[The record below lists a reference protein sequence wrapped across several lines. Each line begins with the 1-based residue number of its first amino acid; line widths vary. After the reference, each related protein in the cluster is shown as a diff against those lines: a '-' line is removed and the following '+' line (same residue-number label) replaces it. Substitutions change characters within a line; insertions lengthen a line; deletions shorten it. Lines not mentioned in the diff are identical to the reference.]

1 VRARFVS
8 LILVALVALV
18 AGCGGGSK
26 KSSSPATTTEAT
38 STTTAETETTAT
50 ETTSSEST
58 DTSSFANSKN
68 CLKLLG
74 LSSTLAQAFAQS
86 GAENDLNKQAK
97 FFEDFA
103 DQTPEEIRA
112 DFQLFAKAFAAFAHE
127 YSKLNLKQ
135 GSVPTAEQLQKLAEL
150 GKEFDNPKMKA
161 ANAHIEAWAKKN
173 CSSG

>member
-1 VRARFVS
+1 

-38 STTTAETETTAT
+38 STTTAETETPSAT
-50 ETTSSEST
+50 ETTSSESNAA
-58 DTSSFANSKN
+58 SFATSKN

-74 LSSTLAQAFAQS
+74 VSSTLAQAFAQS
-86 GAENDLNKQAK
+86 GAENDLDKQAK

-103 DQTPEEIRA
+103 NQTPEEIRG
-112 DFQLFAKAFAAFAHE
+112 DFQLIAKAFTTFASE
-127 YSKLNLKQ
+127 YSKLNLKP
-135 GSVPTAEQLQKLAEL
+135 GSVPTAEQIAKFEKFA
-150 GKEFDNPKMKA
+150 KEFNSAKMQA
-161 ANAHIEAWAKKN
+161 ASAHIEAWAKKN